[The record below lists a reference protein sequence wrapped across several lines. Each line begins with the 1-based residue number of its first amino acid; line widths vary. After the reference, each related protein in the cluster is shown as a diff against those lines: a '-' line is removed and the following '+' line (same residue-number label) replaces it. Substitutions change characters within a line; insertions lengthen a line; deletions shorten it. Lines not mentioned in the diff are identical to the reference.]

1 MYHGLDFLQPLV
13 DAMQRVDPA
22 ARVDAREAVA
32 TFNSIRARLNNP
44 LLRWR
49 LRSRTE
55 TTSER
60 VVYDTVAVAREGLYH
75 LKRLVT

>member
-1 MYHGLDFLQPLV
+1 M
-13 DAMQRVDPA
+13 DAMTQPDPA
-22 ARVDAREAVA
+22 KRLTAKESR
-32 TFNSIRARLNNP
+32 TLLNSIRSQQTST

-55 TTSER
+55 TASER

>member
-1 MYHGLDFLQPLV
+1 M
-13 DAMQRVDPA
+13 DAMTQPDPVKRLTA
-22 ARVDAREAVA
+22 SEAM
-32 TFNSIRARLNNP
+32 TLFDSIRSRQTNA

-75 LKRLVT
+75 LKRLVA